1 MNEAEDCG
9 EAGKLRDAKK
19 KKKQSFHDC
28 SELGDQMCA
37 ESKHHVFTVFTASAG
52 AKQKEDDG
60 DEAPGRGGWGRKQ
73 ICFLSLFTDD
83 AVCFLTF
90 FSFLFLSNEALR
102 QTGFSRMPASL
113 LFFFTKTNK

>member
-1 MNEAEDCG
+1 MTAVSWEIRCVLKA
-9 EAGKLRDAKK
+9 
-19 KKKQSFHDC
+19 SIMY
-28 SELGDQMCA
+28 S
-37 ESKHHVFTVFTASAG
+37 TASAG

-60 DEAPGRGGWGRKQ
+60 DEAAGRGGWGRKQ

-90 FSFLFLSNEALR
+90 LSFLFLSNEALR

-113 LFFFTKTNK
+113 VFFFPKTNK